1 MASKDMPACR
11 TKRIMRA
18 NLMND
23 ETSQSQ
29 FAAFT
34 SAVKQRSAA
43 RILEL
48 GTEDSSFMLEM
59 VNSVDWASNVELHC
73 TEAVTE
79 GFDQDL
85 VAAAETTAV
94 EFKLIKH
101 AGSESELNDAF
112 LELAT
117 PRGFDAVFISNSP
130 SKEALLTS
138 LLVCHE
144 LLETDGVLGL
154 SQLVVTNPL
163 LSDAI
168 ASFRDIL
175 GDIYKEASD
184 HIFLKG

>member
-1 MASKDMPACR
+1 MSD
-11 TKRIMRA
+11 
-18 NLMND
+18 D
-23 ETSQSQ
+23 SSQSQ
-29 FAAFT
+29 FAAFG
-34 SAVKQRSAA
+34 SAVKQRSAT

-48 GTEDSSFMLEM
+48 GTEDSSFLLEM

-73 TEAVTE
+73 TETVTE

-85 VAAAETTAV
+85 VAAAENTAV
-94 EFKLIKH
+94 EFELIKH
-101 AGSESELNDAF
+101 FGSESELNDLF

-144 LLETDGVLGL
+144 VLEKDGVLGL
-154 SQLVVTNPL
+154 SDAVVTNPL

-175 GDIYKEASD
+175 GDTYKEASR
-184 HIFLKG
+184 HVFVKV